1 MADWL
6 ANLSV
11 KWVLVAVG
19 LLLVVRMTLPRVG
32 ALPRQWADSM
42 VEFLESALVALVLVF
57 LVIRPF
63 VVQAFYIPSE
73 SMLPTLRPGD
83 RMLVNKFVFRFRGPR
98 GGDIVV
104 FRAPQAASM
113 SDADEVDFI
122 KRVIGLPGETIEVV
136 PDTVMVDGK
145 PAAQLLAR
153 EQAFPSPYWRNAPPR
168 GLLVGKNTA
177 IRIQGHQVREEGDVR
192 LVFSPSPKIEFRNG
206 SVYVDGEEQL
216 RLGEAA
222 TYRSES
228 DLDAVGGSRELS
240 GTVIY
245 APQGDQ
251 PLLVVVRGR
260 SASLRPGHV
269 RVNGKPIHE
278 PYVASPPRYV
288 LPPVQVPP
296 GHYFVMGDN
305 RNDSNDSHAWGP
317 LAADRILGKA
327 MFIFWP
333 PARVGFVQ

>member
-32 ALPRQWADSM
+32 ALPRQWADS
-42 VEFLESALVALVLVF
+42 VTEFLESALVALVLVF

-63 VVQAFYIPSE
+63 VIQAFFIPSE

-83 RMLVNKFVFRFRGPR
+83 RMLVNKFLFRFREPR
-98 GGDIVV
+98 LGDIVV
-104 FRAPQAASM
+104 FRAPPTASPG
-113 SDADEVDFI
+113 DGVEVDFI
-122 KRVIGLPGETIEVV
+122 KRLIGRPGDTIEVI

-168 GLLVGKNTA
+168 GLLVGKSAT
-177 IRIQGHQVREEGDVR
+177 IRIDGCVVREESDVR
-192 LVFSPSPKIEFRNG
+192 MVVSPDPEIEFRDG
-206 SVYVDGEEQL
+206 SVYVDDTAQL
-216 RLGEAA
+216 HLGSAA
-222 TYRSES
+222 SYRSHG
-228 DLDAVGGSRELS
+228 DLAPVGGSPELA

-251 PLLVVVRGR
+251 PLLVVVKGT
-260 SASLRPGHV
+260 SVSLRRGHV
-269 RVNGKPIHE
+269 RVNGRVIPE

-288 LPPVQVPP
+288 LPPVRVPP

-317 LAADRILGKA
+317 LSGRRILGKA
-327 MFIFWP
+327 MFTFWP
-333 PARVGFVQ
+333 PDRVGFVQ